1 MFALEVEYLM
11 GRSFAGDFR
20 DRSEPEWPPDPGR
33 LFSALAASFF
43 ENGMD
48 PAERS
53 ALEWLEREGPP
64 RIRAGTAGEPVKTVA
79 FVPTNYPGDAVPAL
93 RGKQP
98 RVFAAQGPSEPLV
111 YFVWPE
117 AEPAPEV
124 ASALDKLAGCAAY
137 LGKACSV
144 VRMRATDSAPEPNYV
159 PDPAGDHV
167 LRVPSVGRL
176 QELESLFAAD
186 LRPTAGTQ
194 QRYTNLDEHA
204 VEVEPATTE
213 FGRMIVFRKT
223 AGPGL
228 PIEAALTLTDAVRRA
243 LMGIAGNAGPITDII
258 HGHNGDTHCALAAL
272 PFVGWERADGH
283 IMGFAVVLPR
293 RTSVADQRGVLR
305 ACGVLVASERGLHI
319 PGIGDWKLE
328 PVEWEAK
335 NSTLRMESWT
345 RAAREWS
352 TVTPI
357 LLDRFPKKKGPTVEE
372 ILASACRR
380 IGLPAPEAIEHGP
393 YSRLQG
399 VPPVPAFRLHR
410 KSEEKPRW
418 GVHATLR
425 FAVRVQ
431 GPVLLG
437 AGRYFGLGLMRP
449 EMEERNAER

>member
-1 MFALEVEYLM
+1 MFALEVEYLL

-33 LFSALAASFF
+33 LFSALAASYFD
-43 ENGMD
+43 NGMD
-48 PAERS
+48 PGERR
-53 ALEWLEREGPP
+53 ALEWLERQGPP
-64 RIRAGTAGEPVKTVA
+64 QIRAGTAGEPVRTVA

-98 RVFAAQGPSEPLV
+98 RVFAAQGPSEPVV

-117 AEPAPEV
+117 ADPVPEV

-144 VRMRATDSAPEPNYV
+144 VRMRAADSSPEPNYV
-159 PDPAGDHV
+159 PDASGDRV
-167 LRVPSVGRL
+167 LRVPSAGRL
-176 QELESLFAAD
+176 RELESLFAAD

-194 QRYTNLDEHA
+194 QRYANLHEHP
-204 VEVEPATTE
+204 VGVEPVATE

-243 LMGIAGNAGPITDII
+243 LMGIAGEAGPITEII

-272 PFVGWERADGH
+272 PFVGGKYGDGH
-283 IMGFAVVLPR
+283 LMGFAVALPR
-293 RTSVADQRGVLR
+293 KASVADQRGVLR
-305 ACGVLVASERGLHI
+305 ACGMLVENERGLHI

-328 PVEWEAK
+328 PVELAAK
-335 NSTLRMESWT
+335 NSTLRAESWT
-345 RAAREWS
+345 RVARQWS

-372 ILASACRR
+372 IVASACRR
-380 IGLPAPEAIEHGP
+380 ISLPAPDAIEHGP

-425 FAVRVQ
+425 FPVPVR

-449 EMEERNAER
+449 DMEERDEER